1 MKRIQYHKY
10 GGPETMQLENFELL
24 APGKGQVA
32 VKVKFA
38 SINPIDWKVRN
49 GYLKMVTGKSFPRA
63 MGSDFSG
70 TGVMQFLVFQESRK
84 AEHLALP

>member
-10 GGPETMQLENFELL
+10 GGPETMQLENFELQ

-32 VKVKFA
+32 VKFA

-49 GYLKMVTGKSFPRA
+49 GYLRPTH
-63 MGSDFSG
+63 
-70 TGVMQFLVFQESRK
+70 E
-84 AEHLALP
+84 ALPAVLAEFIGKYRANLERHLEANTNQQQ

>member
-1 MKRIQYHKY
+1 
-10 GGPETMQLENFELL
+10 MQLENFELQ

-49 GYLKMVTGKSFPRA
+49 GYLKMVVPWEATFPA
-63 MGSDFSG
+63 
-70 TGVMQFLVFQESRK
+70 
-84 AEHLALP
+84 P